1 MIRLRNRSEEH
12 EELNLDV
19 DGSLDIA
26 VYRDAYRELI
36 KSKTTKNVTYEQ
48 FLCRMKARNI
58 ASRKK
63 EFERRSMVFDP
74 DRNKR
79 LAKAFRETKAAA
91 AAITAGNPV

>member
-19 DGSLDIA
+19 DGSLDTP
-26 VYRDAYRELI
+26 VYREAYRELI

-63 EFERRSMVFDP
+63 EFERRAMVFDP
-74 DRNKR
+74 SRNKR
-79 LAKAFRETKAAA
+79 LAQAFRETKAASS
-91 AAITAGNPV
+91 AITAGHTA